1 MTHFIK
7 QGDLLVNENFVNL
20 LQSNALAGFRGL
32 MDFNRGHLLKKNK
45 FRSIIKIE
53 MDGKA
58 FYLKRHFWP
67 WKEQI
72 KSLIPGLSR
81 EDAAN
86 EWKNMLLLND
96 LGFHSMTPVAFGEK
110 KKYGL
115 PRASITLTESI
126 TAAEKLET
134 YIPGHFL
141 PPLGLKKV
149 FQKRAL
155 IQKVASVAK
164 KLHDSGLN
172 HQDFYLGHLFIRP
185 GDNEIFIVDLQRMH
199 RREKI
204 RLRDM
209 IKDLAQLLYSSQ
221 QTGVLTRAD
230 FMRFA
235 HIYFGESRLN
245 STHKKLIRKI
255 IAKKNRIARHDAKLQ
270 QRKKNHKSR

>member
-1 MTHFIK
+1 MTYFIK
-7 QGDLLVNENFVNL
+7 HEGLLVNENFLNL
-20 LQSNALAGFRGL
+20 LQSNALAGFRHL
-32 MDFNRGHLLKKNK
+32 IDFDRGHLLKKNQ
-45 FRSIIKIE
+45 FRSIVRIDV
-53 MDGKA
+53 DGKT

-67 WKEQI
+67 WKEKL
-72 KSLIPGLSR
+72 KSLLPGLR
-81 EDAAN
+81 TEDAVN
-86 EWKNMLLLND
+86 EWNNMLLLND
-96 LGFHSMTPVAFGEK
+96 LGFRSMTPVAFGEEK
-110 KKYGL
+110 KFGL
-115 PRASITLTESI
+115 PHASITLTESI

-204 RLRDM
+204 SPRDM

-221 QTGVLTRAD
+221 QTGVLTRTD